1 MPFWASISI
10 LGLVQAALV
19 ALPAPR
25 PRPGWIERLSSPWWA
40 LIPALSIVVVIGMIE
55 VTPGSADALTYIALV
70 AVPQLAVVALG
81 TLVRRN
87 RREPRYLRFPAVSRA
102 GGRDWNGPVAVVGG
116 LFALAWISPHSL
128 AGEAAATALSG
139 LACVTLGWLLVCGV
153 PARWLRLG
161 VYAMAVI
168 DTVYVSSDLLQGP
181 NAVLNAAAPAA
192 ELPRLQAVH
201 FGSALMGFGDLFVA
215 ALVGCLLAA
224 DGRKRDWNAREPPG
238 VSGRQSEPPGVLGRA
253 GSLDRQLLGAALV
266 AVLALAF
273 DLLFFAVDELPS
285 TVPVALALALLQLR
299 RPVRWRRA
307 PHRRRAQGRRCA
319 AIDARWCGRGC

>member
-25 PRPGWIERLSSPWWA
+25 RRPGWIDGLSSPWWA
-40 LIPALSIVVVIGMIE
+40 LVPALSIAVVIGAIE
-55 VTPGSADALTYIALV
+55 VTPGSAEVLTYIALV
-70 AVPQLAVVALG
+70 AVPPLAAFALG
-81 TLVRRN
+81 ALIRRN
-87 RREPRYLRFPAVSRA
+87 RREPRHLRFRAVSRTDGWGWQGSA
-102 GGRDWNGPVAVVGG
+102 AVVGG
-116 LFALAWISPHSL
+116 LFALAWVSPHSL
-128 AGEAAATALSG
+128 AGEVAATALSG

-192 ELPRLQAVH
+192 GLPRLQAVH
-201 FGSALMGFGDLFVA
+201 FGSALMGFGDLFIA

-224 DGRKRDWNAREPPG
+224 EGRWPSSDGRGPAGDSGPG
-238 VSGRQSEPPGVLGRA
+238 RL
-253 GSLDRQLLGAALV
+253 LDLQLAAAFLV

-285 TVPVALALALLQLR
+285 TVPVAVALALIQ
-299 RPVRWRRA
+299 WRRRSGA
-307 PHRRRAQGRRCA
+307 WVPTQ
-319 AIDARWCGRGC
+319 

>member
-10 LGLVQAALV
+10 LGLIQATLV

-25 PRPGWIERLSSPWWA
+25 QRPAWIERLSSPWWA
-40 LIPALSIVVVIGMIE
+40 LIPALSIAVVIGAIE
-55 VTPGSADALTYIALV
+55 VTPGSADALTYVALV
-70 AVPQLAVVALG
+70 AVPPLAAFALG
-81 TLVRRN
+81 RLVRRN
-87 RREPRYLRFPAVSRA
+87 RNEPRYLRLRAVSRVD
-102 GGRDWNGPVAVVGG
+102 GRDWQGLVVVVGG
-116 LFALAWISPHSL
+116 LFALAWASPHSL
-128 AGEAAATALSG
+128 PGEAAATALSG

-153 PARWLRLG
+153 PAGWLRLG

-181 NAVLNAAAPAA
+181 NVVLNAAAPAA
-192 ELPRLQAVH
+192 GLPQLQAVH

-224 DGRKRDWNAREPPG
+224 DGRKRNRDGREPPG
-238 VSGRQSEPPGVLGRA
+238 ASGRRV
-253 GSLDRQLLGAALV
+253 SLDSQLLGAVLV

-285 TVPVALALALLQLR
+285 TVPVAVALALVQWNYR
-299 RPVRWRRA
+299 SKDGSA
-307 PHRRRAQGRRCA
+307 
-319 AIDARWCGRGC
+319 D

>member
-1 MPFWASISI
+1 MPSFAVSISI

-25 PRPGWIERLSSPWWA
+25 RRPGWIDRLSSPWWA
-40 LIPALSIVVVIGMIE
+40 LIPALSIAVVIGAIE
-55 VTPGSADALTYIALV
+55 IAPGSADALTYIALV
-70 AVPQLAVVALG
+70 AVPPLAAYALG
-81 TLVRRN
+81 ALVRG
-87 RREPRYLRFPAVSRA
+87 SRA
-102 GGRDWNGPVAVVGG
+102 AW
-116 LFALAWISPHSL
+116 ALAALVFFLLAWATPHSL
-128 AGEAAATALSG
+128 VGEAAATALSG

-192 ELPRLQAVH
+192 GLPRLQAVH

-224 DGRKRDWNAREPPG
+224 EGRPADSDGRGPAGD
-238 VSGRQSEPPGVLGRA
+238 SGPES
-253 GSLDRQLLGAALV
+253 SLDLQLVAAVLVAAL
-266 AVLALAF
+266 ALLF

-285 TVPVALALALLQLR
+285 TVPVAIALALVQ
-299 RPVRWRRA
+299 WRRRSA
-307 PHRRRAQGRRCA
+307 GLKPAVAMR
-319 AIDARWCGRGC
+319 